1 MTGDLATVMSDMVNQ
16 DQLSMHLP
24 KTSENSRAS
33 NAQQPAKFANR
44 TGKDFYKQVS
54 QTSGINQ
61 SYQQRVV

>member
-1 MTGDLATVMSDMVNQ
+1 MSDMVNQ

-33 NAQQPAKFANR
+33 NVQQPAKFANR

-54 QTSGINQ
+54 
-61 SYQQRVV
+61 